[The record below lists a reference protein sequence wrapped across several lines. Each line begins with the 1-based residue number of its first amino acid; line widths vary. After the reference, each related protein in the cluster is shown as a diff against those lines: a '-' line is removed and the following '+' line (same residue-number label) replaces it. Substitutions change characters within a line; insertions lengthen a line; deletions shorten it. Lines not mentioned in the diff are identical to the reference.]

1 MNLLQRFYSAVIDA
15 SDAIGASMQGV
26 DVKTHRA
33 NIYGHP
39 DGIVAARLA
48 GVAPPAQ
55 DGGRAPDRDDSDL
68 DWGSTP
74 PAFVAQNSIVPSV
87 RAHAHD
93 TEEQLREAAWRDLDD
108 ADRSV
113 EW

>member
-1 MNLLQRFYSAVIDA
+1 MNLRQRFYNAVIDA
-15 SDAIGASMQGV
+15 SDAFSASVEGV
-26 DVKTHRA
+26 DVRTYRTHVD
-33 NIYGHP
+33 GHP

-55 DGGRAPDRDDSDL
+55 EGGRAFDRDESDQ
-68 DWGSTP
+68 DWGSSP
-74 PAFVAQNSIVPSV
+74 PAFVAQNSVVPSV

-93 TEEQLREAAWRDLDD
+93 FDDEIRESRWRDLDD